1 MSKKQWRPAVVHCR
15 PGQVSG
21 ADTAAAHL
29 HGHVRV
35 TGRWV
40 RVRTDGDHDPETW
53 ISAAA
58 VQRIVWD
65 AQLDQPGR
73 RPQT

>member
-1 MSKKQWRPAVVHCR
+1 M
-15 PGQVSG
+15 
-21 ADTAAAHL
+21 
-29 HGHVRV
+29 

-40 RVRTDGDHDPETW
+40 RVRTDGDHDRETW

-65 AQLDQPGR
+65 ALLDQPGP